1 MYPVAIGA
9 LVTRVTSVARTA
21 APVLASATARLRSL
35 GVAVGS
41 KVDDLIAWAKA
52 SPANASL
59 LAMTLASLGVSM
71 ADVFESE
78 EGKEAASKVEI
89 GKTGL
94 ASIAKV
100 LEAGSVSEKLNLQ
113 IAENAADAFTAIEVL
128 RFARSHYGS
137 QREAVRGHMLHQAF
151 FEMPLNDVEIGFE
164 TLRI

>member
-35 GVAVGS
+35 GVTVGS
-41 KVDDLIAWAKA
+41 TVDDLIAWAKA
-52 SPANASL
+52 NPVNASL

-71 ADVFESE
+71 ADVFVSQ
-78 EGKEAASKVEI
+78 EGREATRKVQVGE
-89 GKTGL
+89 TSL
-94 ASIAKV
+94 ASIARIM
-100 LEAGSVSEKLNLQ
+100 EAGGASEKLNLQ

-137 QREAVRGHMLHQAF
+137 QREAIRGHMLHQAF

>member
-1 MYPVAIGA
+1 MYPVAISA
-9 LVTRVTSVARTA
+9 LTTRVTSIARTA
-21 APVLASATARLRSL
+21 APVLASAAARLRSL
-35 GVAVGS
+35 GVTVGS

-52 SPANASL
+52 NPGNASL

-71 ADVFESE
+71 VDVFETD
-78 EGKEAASKVEI
+78 EGKAAASQVEL
-89 GKTGL
+89 GKKGL
-94 ASIAKV
+94 ASIAKIV
-100 LEAGSVSEKLNLQ
+100 EAGGASEKLNLQ

-137 QREAVRGHMLHQAF
+137 QREAIRGHMLHQAF